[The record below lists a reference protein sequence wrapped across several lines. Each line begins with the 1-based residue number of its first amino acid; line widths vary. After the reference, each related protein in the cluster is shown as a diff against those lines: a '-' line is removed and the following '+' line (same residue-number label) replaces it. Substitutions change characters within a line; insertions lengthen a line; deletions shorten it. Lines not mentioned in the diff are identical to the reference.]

1 MARMTASVVVFVGLL
16 ASVSA
21 TCGDVQS
28 GAFYPNKFLETPPAY
43 VNGQADSPTT
53 IGDSVPIMS
62 TTATFNLFGDT
73 SSNFRAFD
81 TGIVLAGPPTLP
93 TTAPDLSAFSVGTE
107 TDTLAFSP
115 YALIAS
121 DFGAGDSAEVEAK
134 LIERA
139 NEYSNGNPVGPHI
152 CELEQAEWEVHAW
165 SGVIQEV
172 DGIIIVTWRF
182 SIGVLAVISQL
193 AFIHTTSD
201 ETYVTMQYELLN
213 GAAIGSSPTHFIAN
227 GDYATT
233 GAAKYATVCGDPT
246 TLLGMSNH
254 LCGVPNKVLFSL
266 AVADACTPT
275 TTPTCGS
282 LDPDYNTNNPNCRA
296 LTETQDTCYVE
307 GSCEYKYDA
316 TADSFEFDFL
326 IMEEVAEYNG
336 WEIVDNNLKTRTQ
349 PWCTLSTATRNTDND
364 VKIVQDFV
372 PSLISDCGSA
382 LETDGTYVI
391 TLHNYDTNE
400 AVTAPIVANGNQI
413 YKKGSRFFE
422 FKCRPSDFVTQKSL
436 AFTRPDGVAKTTVPT
451 VTGRDC
457 TFTFTNALNP
467 STTGFSV
474 YSSGST
480 VFLATPLYLQMCFD
494 LGTPYYENASPYGI
508 YAIDCMV
515 GNTVD
520 FTGKT
525 RQILTNGCK
534 PNNNGR
540 AFELA
545 SEFVS
550 YDSAGVSSTF
560 CINAG
565 VMRAARW
572 IDTDDI
578 WVRCT
583 FDFCRNTDFFASSKC
598 KSSCTGTGVDQAPS
612 GRKKRQ
618 TGHDESQQV
627 TAHIRVDDKRVYE
640 SEKSCAN
647 KMLAYTGIAVLVVLN
662 LVATMLATF
671 LFMRLRARSSSRKA

>member
-21 TCGDVQS
+21 RCGDVQS
-28 GAFYPNKFLETPPAY
+28 GDFYPNKFLGAPPAY
-43 VNGQADSPTT
+43 VNGQADTSTT
-53 IGDSVPIMS
+53 AGESVTIMS
-62 TTATFNLFGDT
+62 TIVTFDLFGDT
-73 SSNFRAFD
+73 SNNFRAFD
-81 TGIVLAGPPTLP
+81 TGIVLAGPATLP
-93 TTAPDLSAFSVGTE
+93 TTAPDLSSFSVGAT

-115 YALIAS
+115 YALTVG
-121 DFGAGDSAEVEAK
+121 DFSVADSAKVEAK

-172 DGIIIVTWRF
+172 DGIIIVTWEF
-182 SIGVLAVISQL
+182 VIGTNPVLSQL
-193 AFIHTTSD
+193 AFIHTTLGQ
-201 ETYVTMQYELLN
+201 TYVTMQYALLD
-213 GAAIGSSPTHFIAN
+213 GVAIGSPTYFIAN
-227 GDYATT
+227 GDYATV
-233 GAAKYATVCGDPT
+233 GDARYATVCGDP

-254 LCGVPNKVLFSL
+254 LCGVPNTVLFSL
-266 AVADACTPT
+266 AIADACTPT

-282 LDPDYNTNNPNCRA
+282 LDSDYNTNNPNCRA

-307 GSCEYKYDA
+307 GSCEYTYGG
-316 TADSFEFDFL
+316 TADSFKFDFL

-336 WEIVDNNLKTRTQ
+336 WEIVDNTGKTRLQ
-349 PWCTLSTATRNTDND
+349 QWCTLATAVRNTDND
-364 VKIVQDFV
+364 VEIVQDFE
-372 PSLISDCGSA
+372 PSLLSDCGSA
-382 LETDGTYVI
+382 MQPDGTYVI
-391 TLHNYDTNE
+391 TLHNYDTDE
-400 AVTAPIVANGNQI
+400 AVTAPTAANGNQI

-457 TFTFTNALNP
+457 TFSFTNALNP

-480 VFLATPLYLQMCFD
+480 VALATPLYLQMCFD

-520 FTGKT
+520 FAGKT
-525 RQILTNGCK
+525 RRILTNGCK
-534 PNNNGR
+534 PNNDGR

-550 YDSAGVSSTF
+550 YNSAGVDTTF

-572 IDTDDI
+572 IDTENI

-583 FDFCRNTDFFASSKC
+583 FDFCRNTDFSASSKC